1 MNGIASSQTI
11 TATAILLLVYA
22 GLTLFFVVRG
32 ARRTG
37 SMADYAV
44 GSVNFSPVAVGLSL
58 AASMTSAATFIINP
72 GFVALYGLSGVLS
85 FGIVMPLA
93 AFVSLIV
100 LTKGFRKHG
109 QTVKALT
116 MAQWMGSRY
125 QSPFLTR
132 YFAVLSLLLITFI
145 VLICVGITRVL
156 SQALDVQPVYVLV
169 GLVVFVFGYMMFGGA
184 NSMVYTN
191 TLQVGLKL
199 VVAFVLLGSGYR
211 HFSEGVHG
219 FLAKLSAIDPALVHS
234 VNPQSYF
241 FRDYF
246 EIIFCQIIV
255 GIAIVCQPHTITKS
269 LLLKSDKDV
278 NRYLLTA
285 VVVLTLFFMVVFT
298 GLYARLAFPNLMVN
312 GQALK
317 MDAIIPAYVLSEF
330 PVYLTLLVV
339 LGLAASGIST
349 LEGLIQSLS
358 TTITADLIRP
368 AVGEKFFSSQAGHR
382 REIIINRSVIVLLAV
397 VSILLSYN
405 QITHPN
411 LSVAVFAQNGVYAY
425 FAAAFIPVFFGI
437 LFKDAPRMAVV
448 AASIVAIGVHFTVYY
463 AELTPYMHAPV
474 KNPGVPAALAILS
487 SALVGSVLFIILRR
501 NKQNEPV
508 YSGRSPSAMH
518 ALADDRLS

>member
-1 MNGIASSQTI
+1 MEQPSTQTVV
-11 TATAILLLVYA
+11 ATAILLAVYA
-22 GLTLFFVVRG
+22 AATLYFVVRG

-85 FGIVMPLA
+85 FGIVLPLA
-93 AFVSLIV
+93 AFVSLV
-100 LTKGFRKHG
+100 FFTKGFRKHG

-125 QSPFLTR
+125 QSQGLTR

-156 SQALDVQPVYVLV
+156 SQALDVQPLYVLI

-191 TLQVGLKL
+191 TIQVGLKL
-199 VVAFVLLGSGYR
+199 LVAVVLLASGYR

-219 FLAKLSAIDPALVHS
+219 FLDKLAAIDPALIS
-234 VNPQSYF
+234 FVNPKSYF

-246 EIIFCQIIV
+246 EIIFCQVVV
-255 GIAIVCQPHTITKS
+255 GVAIVCQPHTITKA
-269 LLLKSDKDV
+269 LLLKNDRDV
-278 NRYLLTA
+278 NRYLLTS
-285 VVVLTLFFMVVFT
+285 VVVLTLFFLVVFT
-298 GLYARLAFPNLMVN
+298 GLYARLAFPTLTLN
-312 GQALK
+312 GEPLK
-317 MDAIIPAYVLSEF
+317 MDAIIPAYVLHEF

-349 LEGLIQSLS
+349 LEGLIQSMS
-358 TTITADLIRP
+358 TTITADIIKPLLG
-368 AVGEKFFSSQAGHR
+368 AEYFGGEQGHT
-382 REIIINRSVIVLLAV
+382 REIIINRSVITALGV
-397 VSILLSYN
+397 VAIALSYY
-405 QITHPN
+405 QIEHPN

-425 FAAAFIPVFFGI
+425 FAAAFIPI
-437 LFKDAPRMAVV
+437 LFGLFFRHTPLVAV
-448 AASIVAIGVHFTVYY
+448 AAASVTAIVVHFTGYY

-474 KNPGVPAALAILS
+474 KNPGVPAALAIVASVAVGTTLR
-487 SALVGSVLFIILRR
+487 ALLRR
-501 NKQNEPV
+501 RARQLEQV
-508 YSGRSPSAMH
+508 AVAG
-518 ALADDRLS
+518 

>member
-1 MNGIASSQTI
+1 MNGIASSQTVL
-11 TATAILLLVYA
+11 ATAVLLLIYA
-22 GLTLFFVVRG
+22 GITLFFVVRG

-37 SMADYAV
+37 SMADYALGTV
-44 GSVNFSPVAVGLSL
+44 RFSPVAVGLSL

-93 AFVSLIV
+93 AFASLIV

-116 MAQWMGSRY
+116 MAQWLGSRY
-125 QSPFLTR
+125 QSRFLTR
-132 YFAVLSLLLITFI
+132 YFAGLSLLLITFI
-145 VLICVGITRVL
+145 VLICVGVTRVL

-199 VVAFVLLGSGYR
+199 VVAVVLLGSGYKY
-211 HFSEGVHG
+211 FSAGIHG
-219 FLAKLSAIDPALVHS
+219 FLAQLVAIDPALVHS

-246 EIIFCQIIV
+246 EIIFCQLVV
-255 GIAIVCQPHTITKS
+255 GVAIVCQPHTITKS
-269 LLLKSDKDV
+269 LLLKSDRDV

-285 VVVLTLFFMVVFT
+285 VIVLTLFFMVVFT
-298 GLYARLAFPNLMVN
+298 GLYARLAFPNLLVN
-312 GQALK
+312 GHALK

-358 TTITADLIRP
+358 TTITADIIRP
-368 AVGEKFFSSQAGHR
+368 AIGEGFFSGAPGYR
-382 REIIINRSVIVLLAV
+382 REIIINRTVIALLGV
-397 VSILLSYN
+397 VAIGLSYY
-405 QITHPN
+405 QIEHPN

-437 LFKDAPRMAVV
+437 LFQNAPRPAVI
-448 AASIVAIGVHFTVYY
+448 AASIVALVVHFSVYY
-463 AELTPYMHAPV
+463 GELTPYMHAPV

-487 SALVGSVLFIILRR
+487 SALVGTVLFFALRKAPVKAALPTAESAPIL
-501 NKQNEPV
+501 
-508 YSGRSPSAMH
+508 SA
-518 ALADDRLS
+518 

>member
-1 MNGIASSQTI
+1 MNGIASTQTI

-22 GLTLFFVVRG
+22 AVTLFFVVRG

-44 GSVNFSPVAVGLSL
+44 GSVTFSPVAVGLSL

-125 QSPFLTR
+125 QSVSFTR

-156 SQALDVQPVYVLV
+156 SQALDVQPLYVLV

-191 TLQVGLKL
+191 TLQVVLKL
-199 VVAFVLLGSGYR
+199 LVAVVLLGSGYK
-211 HFSEGVHG
+211 HFSAGVHG
-219 FLAKLSAIDPALVHS
+219 FLAKLEAIDPLLVSS

-269 LLLKSDKDV
+269 LLLKNEKDV

-358 TTITADLIRP
+358 TTITADIIRP
-368 AVGEKFFSSQAGHR
+368 LVGENFFGGAAGQR
-382 REIIINRSVIVLLAV
+382 RQIITNRSVIAVLGLVA
-397 VSILLSYN
+397 IGLSYY
-405 QITHPN
+405 QIEHPN

-437 LFKDAPRMAVV
+437 LFKNAPRIAVV
-448 AASIVAIGVHFTVYY
+448 AASVVALVVHFAVYY
-463 AELTPYMHAPV
+463 GELTPYMHAPV

-487 SALVGSVLFIILRR
+487 SAVVGSLLFLAFRGR
-501 NKQNEPV
+501 QPKEPV
-508 YSGRSPSAMH
+508 YAAPPVPT
-518 ALADDRLS
+518 LAEESMNRH